1 MPQSDGDDS
10 HADEEE
16 VDGGD
21 QGAVGD
27 GQHHWD
33 LGALG
38 DLGLPQDV
46 EAAWAEA
53 EAEASTARSL
63 PFFDHNTYQ
72 VHDGPD
78 SSAPILGRIKP
89 VREGTKFECISVY
102 CRRHGCSK
110 MVRVLHMPSQAAIL
124 EWFKHDMDAGAQHK
138 SAHLRA
144 WPAKGS

>member
-1 MPQSDGDDS
+1 MPEPDGDDS
-10 HADEEE
+10 DADEEE

-27 GQHHWD
+27 DWD

-53 EAEASTARSL
+53 EAETSTACSL

-89 VREGTKFECISVY
+89 VREGTTRECISVY

-110 MVRVLHMPSQAAIL
+110 MVRVQHMPSQAAIL
-124 EWFKHDMDAGAQHK
+124 EWFKHDIDICK

-144 WPAKGS
+144 WPCQGS